1 MELSRE
7 LIIDA
12 LLNVAAYV
20 TAGALW
26 LVIYS
31 IVTNRSRQEAP
42 APKYRPAVADNE
54 PRSGSST
61 ARRAEFVSLA
71 AASVPRDA
79 DLQERDRLR
88 AEATRYQRNRAE
100 VIKIARD
107 MLKSGTH
114 RDKIRS
120 LLPISEGEL
129 ALLSNE

>member
-42 APKYRPAVADNE
+42 APKSKPVTAENDSRASV
-54 PRSGSST
+54 ST
-61 ARRAEFVSLA
+61 ARRVEFVSLA
-71 AASVPRDA
+71 AATGPAIRRVATPRI
-79 DLQERDRLR
+79 DRCF
-88 AEATRYQRNRAE
+88 
-100 VIKIARD
+100 
-107 MLKSGTH
+107 
-114 RDKIRS
+114 
-120 LLPISEGEL
+120 
-129 ALLSNE
+129 